1 MTLKKSDL
9 SRFHVIEIPGLLHQT
24 SDSLDAES
32 DLLPE
37 FSHYQDEGCDLAPS
51 CLDCPF
57 TECKEDQPHGRDKLS
72 KKDRNAEIVRL
83 HLVKKKS
90 LQYLADKFHLDR
102 RTIITIVQAS
112 RSGKSA
118 K

>member
-9 SRFHVIEIPGLLHQT
+9 SCFHVIDIPGLHHQS
-24 SDSLDAES
+24 SDSLDAEL

-37 FSHYQDEGCDLAPS
+37 YVHYRDEGCDLAPS
-51 CLDCPF
+51 CLECPF
-57 TECKEDQPHGRDKLS
+57 PECKDDQPHGRDKLS
-72 KKDRNAEIVRL
+72 KKSRNAEIVRL

-90 LQYLADKFHLDR
+90 FQQLADKFHLDR

-112 RSGKSA
+112 RSA
-118 K
+118 KPSM